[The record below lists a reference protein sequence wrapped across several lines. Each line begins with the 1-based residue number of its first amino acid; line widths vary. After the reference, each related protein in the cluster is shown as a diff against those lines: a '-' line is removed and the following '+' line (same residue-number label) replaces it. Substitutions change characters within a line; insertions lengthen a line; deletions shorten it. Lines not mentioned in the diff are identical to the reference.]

1 MESVGQ
7 KLRSTRM
14 QLGLTLEQISA
25 KTRIS
30 VRNLQALENDDLT
43 PFNSAFFY
51 RSFVRQF
58 AQQLKIE
65 YGDLADA
72 VQEVTSGIPEPLMP
86 GQAGLASTGPKVPAI
101 RPSHPR
107 KLRWL
112 HSLTSLLV
120 MFVACSTVYDFWENS
135 RSHLQT
141 RLAVST
147 LHAPKRAT
155 PTTAAATQIASP
167 ASPYLAVRVE
177 LSAIERTWLSVMAD
191 GIQTFNGVL
200 EADDTKLLEGRETA
214 RIRTGN
220 AGGLS
225 VVFNGK
231 AIGSLGPR
239 GQIRT
244 IVFTK
249 NGYEMLQPPPL
260 PAAHLLFTQF
270 IPSAE

>member
-7 KLRSTRM
+7 KLRAARM

-30 VRNLQALENDDLT
+30 VRNLQALENDDLV

-58 AQQLKIE
+58 AQQLRIE
-65 YGDLADA
+65 YQDLADA
-72 VQEVTSGIPEPLMP
+72 VQQVTSGMPEPLMP
-86 GQAGLASTGPKVPAI
+86 GQVEFAASGPKVAAI
-101 RPSHPR
+101 RPTHTK

-112 HSLTSLLV
+112 HSLTSLLL
-120 MFVACSTVYDFWENS
+120 MLVACSTVYDLWENS

-141 RLAVST
+141 RIATSSPLP
-147 LHAPKRAT
+147 PKRAT
-155 PTTAAATQIASP
+155 KAAASRIASP
-167 ASPYLAVRVE
+167 ASSDVAVRVE

-200 EADDTKLLEGRETA
+200 EAEDTKVLEGRETA
-214 RIRTGN
+214 RIRTCN

-231 AIGSLGPR
+231 ALGSLGPH

-244 IVFTK
+244 VVFTK
-249 NGYEMLQPPPL
+249 NGYEMLQPRPSPV
-260 PAAHLLFTQF
+260 AHLLFTQF
-270 IPSAE
+270 IPSGE

>member
-7 KLRSTRM
+7 KLRATRM

-30 VRNLQALENDDLT
+30 VRNLQALENDDLA

-65 YGDLADA
+65 YRDVADA
-72 VQEVTSGIPEPLMP
+72 VLQVTSGMPEPLMP
-86 GQAGLASTGPKVPAI
+86 GQAELASSGPKVAAL
-101 RPSHPR
+101 RPSHSK

-112 HSLTSLLV
+112 HSLTSLML
-120 MFVACSTVYDFWENS
+120 MFLACSGLYDVWENS
-135 RSHLQT
+135 RSHLQA
-141 RLAVST
+141 RSAIST
-147 LHAPKRAT
+147 PHVPKRTT
-155 PTTAAATQIASP
+155 PTVAAAARIASP
-167 ASPYLAVRVE
+167 SPSDAAVRVE

-191 GIQTFNGVL
+191 GIQTFNGIL
-200 EADDTKLLEGRETA
+200 EADHTKILEGRETA
-214 RIRTGN
+214 RVRTGN

-244 IVFTK
+244 VVFTR
-249 NGYEMLQPPPL
+249 NGYEMLQSPSSPV
-260 PAAHLLFTQF
+260 AHLLFTEF
-270 IPSAE
+270 IPNGE

>member
-7 KLRSTRM
+7 KLRAARIH
-14 QLGLTLEQISA
+14 LGLTLEQISA

-30 VRNLQALENDDLT
+30 IRNLQALENDDLT

-58 AQQLKIE
+58 AQQLKID
-65 YGDLADA
+65 YQDLAGD
-72 VQEVTSGIPEPLMP
+72 VQQLTSRIPEPLMP
-86 GQAGLASTGPKVPAI
+86 GQAELSSNGPKVPAMP
-101 RPSHPR
+101 PSHPR

-112 HSLTSLLV
+112 HSLTSLL
-120 MFVACSTVYDFWENS
+120 MMLVACSTAYNFWENS
-135 RSHLQT
+135 RA
-141 RLAVST
+141 RV
-147 LHAPKRAT
+147 APK
-155 PTTAAATQIASP
+155 PEPAAQRSPIAKSEAASEAASP
-167 ASPYLAVRVE
+167 IPGAVAVRVE

-191 GIQTFNGVL
+191 GIQTFNGIL

-214 RIRTGN
+214 RVRTGN

-244 IVFTK
+244 VVFTR
-249 NGYEMLQPPPL
+249 NGYEMLQPPPS
-260 PAAHLLFTQF
+260 PAAHLLFTPF
-270 IPSAE
+270 IRSGE